1 MDAYV
6 KMGLFTVGDEVDAIG
21 TSDGTGEGGVLR
33 LRIVDVGLWE
43 WDCHG
48 G

>member
-6 KMGLFTVGDEVDAIG
+6 KMGLFTVVDEVDAIG

-33 LRIVDVGLWE
+33 FSFLDVGLWV
-43 WDCHG
+43 WDCLG